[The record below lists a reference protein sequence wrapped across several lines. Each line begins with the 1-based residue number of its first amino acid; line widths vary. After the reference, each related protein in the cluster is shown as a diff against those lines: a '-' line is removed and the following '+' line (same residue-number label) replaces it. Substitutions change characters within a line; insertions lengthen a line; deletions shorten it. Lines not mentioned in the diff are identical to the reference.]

1 MKQLLTKKNIFKMF
15 DIILNVLELLKGF
28 IYYADGLQLVSSLK
42 WLGRIIS
49 LIFGALII
57 FLIIKLQIID
67 KWFKNVGNFLLTQA
81 FPKRHLNKSWQKILA
96 RLNKSDEANLRLAL
110 IEADNLFD
118 DLLKQMRLPG
128 ESMADRLK
136 YIDSSQIANIDEVWR
151 AHKLRNVLV
160 HNHEY
165 PITRNEME
173 LGVKAYEKAL
183 KELEFID

>member
-1 MKQLLTKKNIFKMF
+1 MF
-15 DIILNVLELLKGF
+15 DLILKILDQIKEFIIFLSGTWLA
-28 IYYADGLQLVSSLK
+28 YDLK
-42 WLGRIIS
+42 WLGGVLS
-49 LIFGALII
+49 LVFGGLII

-67 KWFKNVGNFLLTQA
+67 NWFKAAGNFLLTQA
-81 FPKRHLNKSWQKILA
+81 FPKRHLNKSWQKILM

-128 ESMADRLK
+128 ESMADRLR
-136 YIDSSQIANIDEVWR
+136 YIDSSQISNIDEIWR

-173 LGVKAYEKAL
+173 FGIRAYEKAL